1 MSKNNSRRFVVY
13 IIVALVMA
21 FLFGNTGFRTL
32 VRRYWELHKL
42 NGQFGDLKKENRLLR
57 KEVYLL
63 ENDKSYI
70 EHIARKELGLVS
82 PGEVEYRFKK

>member
-1 MSKNNSRRFVVY
+1 MSKNNVRRFFY
-13 IIVALVMA
+13 YAGGALLVA
-21 FLFGNTGFRTL
+21 FLFGNAGFRTL
-32 VRRYWELHKL
+32 VRRYWELNKL
-42 NGQFGDLKKENRLLR
+42 KGQIEDVKNENRLLR